1 MANLRKHDIS
11 FEEAA
16 TVFGDPLSETYDDP
30 DHSSDEMRFLIIGHS
45 VSGKILLVSHTDNGD
60 TVRIISAR
68 EPTRSEREFYEAKEE
83 R

>member
-30 DHSSDEMRFLIIGHS
+30 DHSSDEMRFLIIGA
-45 VSGKILLVSHTDNGD
+45 L
-60 TVRIISAR
+60 R
-68 EPTRSEREFYEAKEE
+68 
-83 R
+83 